1 MNYTAEQTRDGRWQ
15 VVHISTRAAYGQPVA
30 SPDAAQQLI
39 IEAEA
44 AANIRRLTECR
55 SGSCAL

>member
-1 MNYTAEQTRDGRWQ
+1 MHYTAEQTKDGRWQ
-15 VVHISTRAAYGQPVA
+15 VVHTRSGMTYGQPVS
-30 SPDAAQQLI
+30 SPDDAQKLV

-55 SGSCAL
+55 TGSCSI